1 MVGYI
6 SKSMMEHVEIVTC
19 KAFGHGGLGPAMP
32 YFATL
37 AGHWRLV
44 LRQNQLSKELDYF
57 PPYLLDEV
65 VISRCLRRLQ
75 LSRIDLFYL

>member
-1 MVGYI
+1 MMVR
-6 SKSMMEHVEIVTC
+6 VEIVTC

-44 LRQNQLSKELDYF
+44 IEAELIVQRIRLLSS
-57 PPYLLDEV
+57 V
-65 VISRCLRRLQ
+65 SAR
-75 LSRIDLFYL
+75 

>member
-6 SKSMMEHVEIVTC
+6 SKSMMERVEIVTC
-19 KAFGHGGLGPAMP
+19 KAFGHGGLGPALP

-44 LRQNQLSKELDYF
+44 IEAELIVQRIRLLSS
-57 PPYLLDEV
+57 V
-65 VISRCLRRLQ
+65 SAR
-75 LSRIDLFYL
+75 